1 MSKNQ
6 MGYCHICGKYG
17 KLSFEHIPPEDALNN
32 NRAKLYTGDEALKK
46 IKGEF
51 AKYQNQQKGMGK
63 YTLCESCNNNTG
75 SWYANA
81 YSGIAREVAYN
92 LHKKHELTHGNI
104 ITLCFRDF
112 PTLQFVKQVITM
124 FCSLLPL
131 PEVQRLGFDKLLL
144 NKENNSIDKSLFDL
158 RMYLTP
164 ITTRPVMIGPIVT
177 ICQTEFGFKDSCV
190 SELCVYPFGFIL
202 NLTPEYHIEY
212 GTSIMNLLDAEYNN
226 VYDMQYTLMY
236 LERINKELLLPLPL
250 QFKPLPKT

>member
-46 IKGEF
+46 NKGEF

-92 LHKKHELTHGNI
+92 LHKNYELTHGNVV
-104 ITLCFRDF
+104 TLCFKNF

-131 PEVQRLGFDKLLL
+131 SEVQRLGFDKLLL
-144 NKENNSIDKSLFDL
+144 NKESNSIDKSLFDL
-158 RMYLTP
+158 RMYLTS
-164 ITTRPVMIGPIVT
+164 INARQLMIGPCVAIYK
-177 ICQTEFGFKDSCV
+177 TEFGSESSCI
-190 SELCVYPFGFIL
+190 SDLCAYPFGFIL
-202 NLTPEYHIEY
+202 NLSPEHHIEY

-226 VYDMQYTLMY
+226 AYDMQCTLMC
-236 LERINKELLLPLPL
+236 LERINEEFPLPL
-250 QFKPLPKT
+250 QFKSLPKT